1 MHASYRSPYPPLEG
15 TVRSPRALFIDRW
28 GTLLQAP
35 PEGYVRTPG
44 ELAYYPGALDALF
57 RASRA
62 GWRLYL
68 VGNEDAVAFGK
79 LTLTAWEEIEKKL
92 LADLAR
98 AGVPIAKNYV
108 CVDHPEGI
116 AGRRNDSV
124 YQLPNTGAFYHA
136 THTDGVDLGRS
147 WVIGD
152 STLELVAGW
161 RAGVRMAAVST
172 GQGLADG
179 IFHVSPEVHEK
190 DLASV
195 VLELLTRTDALHH

>member
-1 MHASYRSPYPPLEG
+1 MNASYRSPYPPLEG
-15 TVRSPRALFIDRW
+15 TVRSPRALFVDRW

-35 PEGYVRTPG
+35 PEGYVRAAS
-44 ELAYYPGALDALF
+44 ELRFHPGALDALF

-68 VGNEDAVAFGK
+68 VGNEDAVAFGQ
-79 LTLTAWEEIEKKL
+79 LPLAAWEEIEKKML
-92 LADLAR
+92 GELAR

-108 CVDHPEGI
+108 CLDHPEGI

-124 YQLPNTGAFYHA
+124 YQLPNTGPFYHA
-136 THTDGVDLGRS
+136 THNDGIDLGRS

-161 RAGVRMAAVST
+161 RAGVRMAGVRT
-172 GQGLADG
+172 GQALQDRAY
-179 IFHVSPEVHEK
+179 HVAPEVEEA
-190 DLASV
+190 DLAA
-195 VLELLTRTDALHH
+195 VLRELLTRTDALHH